1 MACGIAVNKSG
12 PTVVAKSKMSAM
24 AGKNDFRIQITV
36 DIRTTNLMEVE
47 AGVMGTLRREGFV
60 SFDTPVTIFG
70 HD

>member
-1 MACGIAVNKSG
+1 
-12 PTVVAKSKMSAM
+12 M
-24 AGKNDFRIQITV
+24 AGKNDFRIPITV

-47 AGVMGTLRREGFV
+47 AEVMGPLRREGFV